1 MYYFLMD
8 FIFCLSG
15 IQIRLVNLPRGENIR
30 DAQISRS
37 LQSWLESYLPNGYNA
52 DFVYL
57 YNRVTVDIN
66 FGDQADIDINDENDP
81 ASPGVDPSPRVSGN
95 SGIERV
101 ETSDIPIADNEL
113 ANNSVQNVGVSADDS
128 EAELPRT
135 PRRKMKKRNRKCA
148 VQRRDSSS
156 ENEEHPRPLRRR
168 RRQKSPAETRDF
180 SDEDSALPGHTGTRK
195 ELAGQKRKHGKSKN
209 TRQRQSLRKAD
220 KSRDRVKQPMT
231 YQPKRKKNKGP
242 VHYVSPFLKKSVEQ
256 IVDCPSRQSNRQN
269 GRKRKHVTLHDKCP
283 VGDPESSGE
292 EFVPG
297 RKRKRSRK
305 EKKKAAK
312 DEDDKK

>member
-1 MYYFLMD
+1 MYNFLMD

-15 IQIRLVNLPRGENIR
+15 IQVRLVNLPRGENIR
-30 DAQISRS
+30 DARISRS

-66 FGDQADIDINDENDP
+66 FEDQADNDINDEHDP
-81 ASPGVDPSPRVSGN
+81 SSPGVDPSPRVSGH

-101 ETSDIPIADNEL
+101 ETSDIPISDNVL
-113 ANNSVQNVGVSADDS
+113 ANNPVQNVGVSADDS

-135 PRRKMKKRNRKCA
+135 PRRKMKKRNRRCV

-168 RRQKSPAETRDF
+168 RRQKSPAEMRDF
-180 SDEDSALPGHTGTRK
+180 SNEDSLLPGHAGTRK
-195 ELAGQKRKHGKSKN
+195 ELAGRKRKHGKNKN
-209 TRQRQSLRKAD
+209 TRRSQSLGKAD
-220 KSRDRVKQPMT
+220 KSHDCEKQPIIC
-231 YQPKRKKNKGP
+231 QPKRKKNKGL
-242 VHYVSPFLKKSVEQ
+242 VQHVSSFLKKSVEQ
-256 IVDCPSRQSNRQN
+256 IVHCPSRQSNRQN
-269 GRKRKHVTLHDKCP
+269 GKKRKHATLHDKCP
-283 VGDPESSGE
+283 ESSAE

-297 RKRKRSRK
+297 GRRKRSRK

-312 DEDDKK
+312 DEYNKK